1 MFWFYSSSNWFLGG
15 ESYKHSL
22 PSGDASCNLH
32 VCAGELPGAV
42 YGRMRDCVYVTQSA
56 YVAPVATALRCGV
69 NLASTLVTEN
79 RAAAVACLD
88 YVTKAK
94 AGCLKCLIVE
104 EHRAKA
110 AAHVQH
116 AELLHACLL
125 YTSPSPRD

>member
-1 MFWFYSSSNWFLGG
+1 
-15 ESYKHSL
+15 
-22 PSGDASCNLH
+22 
-32 VCAGELPGAV
+32 
-42 YGRMRDCVYVTQSA
+42 MRDCVYVTQSA

-104 EHRAKA
+104 ENRSKPAIHGQRAD
-110 AAHVQH
+110 
-116 AELLHACLL
+116 LLHALRKEFGAVLL
-125 YTSPSPRD
+125 SDCIEVRSTCNICIACPRRLWKLVGF